1 MQSPSSLIFVLLL
14 GVWAA
19 YFVNYLVRRRD
30 HLSTARSVDQ
40 FSSAMRVLDRRDS
53 AAPSTPVAAEPA
65 GPRAYAVHPARSAR
79 SAGSPVVTERV
90 ASGVTSRPVRSVRP
104 QISPSRRVRGITLL
118 AVAAALLISLP
129 LALFSVLA
137 AWAPLVPLAALGA
150 SVAWVRSGVRAQ
162 ASLTRAHR
170 RRQAELARLR
180 TTAPVTVPAASRGA
194 PATRPAPTATTATA
208 ADVATGAT
216 ASAPVEPAVPAVVAS
231 VEAPAV
237 EPAAVVAPVAAAP
250 LATQPAAEVM
260 VPILDEDDM
269 PLTWDPVPV
278 PRPTYTM
285 KAMAPRA
292 EVEPAEVTP
301 TPAPV
306 ERQSESESPV
316 YDGRRAAGA

>member
-40 FSSAMRVLDRRDS
+40 FSSAMRVLDRHDS

-65 GPRAYAVHPARSAR
+65 GPRAYAVHPARSA

-90 ASGVTSRPVRSVRP
+90 APGAASRPVRSVRP

-180 TTAPVTVPAASRGA
+180 TTAPVAVPAARRGA
-194 PATRPAPTATTATA
+194 TATRPSPAATTATA

-216 ASAPVEPAVPAVVAS
+216 ASAPVEPVVPAVVAS

-237 EPAAVVAPVAAAP
+237 EPAAVVALVAVAP

>member
-65 GPRAYAVHPARSAR
+65 GPRAYAVHPARSA

-90 ASGVTSRPVRSVRP
+90 APGAASRPVRSVRP

-170 RRQAELARLR
+170 RHQAELARLR
-180 TTAPVTVPAASRGA
+180 TTAPVTVPAARRGA
-194 PATRPAPTATTATA
+194 TATRPAPTATTATA

>member
-65 GPRAYAVHPARSAR
+65 GPRAYAVHPARSA

-90 ASGVTSRPVRSVRP
+90 APGAASRPVRSVRP

-150 SVAWVRSGVRAQ
+150 SLAWVRSGVRAQ

-180 TTAPVTVPAASRGA
+180 TTAPVTVPAARRGA
-194 PATRPAPTATTATA
+194 TATRPSPAATTATA

-216 ASAPVEPAVPAVVAS
+216 ASAPVGPAVPAVVAS

>member
-65 GPRAYAVHPARSAR
+65 GPRAYAVHPARSA

-90 ASGVTSRPVRSVRP
+90 APGAASRPVRSVRP

-150 SVAWVRSGVRAQ
+150 SLAWVRSGVRAQ

-180 TTAPVTVPAASRGA
+180 TTAPVTVPAARRGA
-194 PATRPAPTATTATA
+194 TATRPAPTATTATA

-285 KAMAPRA
+285 KAMAPRP
-292 EVEPAEVTP
+292 EVEPAEVTA
-301 TPAPV
+301 TPALA
-306 ERQSESESPV
+306 ERQSESESPA

>member
-65 GPRAYAVHPARSAR
+65 GPRAYAVHPARSA

-90 ASGVTSRPVRSVRP
+90 APGVTSRPVRSVRP

-194 PATRPAPTATTATA
+194 TATRPAPTATTATA

-250 LATQPAAEVM
+250 LAPQPAAEVM